1 MRCSKCGTEY
11 EGLFCPECGT
21 KAGFDT
27 SENTDKAYIKCRN
40 CGTEYDGMFCPRC
53 GIKADEANSVQ
64 TVKPNIN
71 SQSGRKVNSA
81 AKTSKKNIGL
91 ITVIAC
97 AVLVTAGTASLWVI
111 KNRDTSDTAGIAV
124 QSTQANTSSMANTAQ
139 NTQSNVNGT
148 ANSQPVQSTPVPTVY
163 VQNQGSA
170 AVNAGNGENQRVSW
184 SGSSEEYLKDYR
196 LNREQFSEEDI
207 LSLSQSELR
216 MLLNG
221 LYAYHGY
228 TFTTDD
234 YKRLFGRMSWYTP
247 QEKTMEACESEFN
260 TIERANKEL
269 FIAREKAMGWR

>member
-97 AVLVTAGTASLWVI
+97 AVLVTAGAATLWAVI
-111 KNRDTSDTAGIAV
+111 KQRYIRYSWNSCSKYASQYEQYGKYCTD
-124 QSTQANTSSMANTAQ
+124 
-139 NTQSNVNGT
+139 TQSNVNGT
-148 ANSQPVQSTPVPTVY
+148 ANSQPVQSTPGPTVY

-170 AVNAGNGENQRVSW
+170 AVNAGNRENQRVSW

-207 LSLSQSELR
+207 LSLSQTELR

-247 QEKTMEACESEFN
+247 QEKTMEVCESEFN

>member
-1 MRCSKCGTEY
+1 MLKCGTEY

-21 KAGFDT
+21 KAELGT
-27 SENTDKAYIKCRN
+27 SENTDRAYTKCRN
-40 CGTEYDGMFCPRC
+40 CGTEYDGMFCPEC
-53 GIKADEANSVQ
+53 GTKAGEANSAQ
-64 TVKPNIN
+64 TVKSNIN
-71 SQSGRKVNSA
+71 SQSDRKVNPV
-81 AKTSKKNIGL
+81 AKTSRKNITL
-91 ITVIAC
+91 IAVVAC

-111 KNRDTSDTAGIAV
+111 KNRDTAGTAV

-148 ANSQPVQSTPVPTVY
+148 ANSQPIQSTPVPTVY
-163 VQNQGSA
+163 VQNQRPA

-196 LNREQFSEEDI
+196 LNREQFSQEDI

-234 YKRLFGRMSWYTP
+234 YKRLFGRMSWYNYYP
-247 QEKTMEACESEFN
+247 VSDSVPARLEAAVIDFFY
-260 TIERANKEL
+260 A
-269 FIAREKAMGWR
+269 FI